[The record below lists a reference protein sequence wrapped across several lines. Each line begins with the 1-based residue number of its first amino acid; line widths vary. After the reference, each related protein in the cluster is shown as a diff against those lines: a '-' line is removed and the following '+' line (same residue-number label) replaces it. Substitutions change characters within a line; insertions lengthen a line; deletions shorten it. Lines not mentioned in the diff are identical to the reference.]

1 MEGNHHH
8 SGFAFTLITILSSIL
23 TWVTLVDAQYVL
35 SFVLTCMGIISAS
48 LAIRYYWYAG
58 NLKRNQI
65 KEKYE
70 KMVSE

>member
-1 MEGNHHH
+1 MEGHHH
-8 SGFAFTLITILSSIL
+8 QNGVAFTFVTIMSTIL

-65 KEKYE
+65 KDKYE